1 LAIVALPP
9 FVLAYSGLV
18 GFVNALYFAG
28 AFSGVILSIMP
39 ILMLRSARRNGDF
52 EPAWKCGWI
61 AHPAIQAVIVT
72 IYLASAAYA
81 ICSAMNLLPAGW

>member
-1 LAIVALPP
+1 RDLHLLSRRQRQMCIRDR
-9 FVLAYSGLV
+9 
-18 GFVNALYFAG
+18 YFAG

>member
-1 LAIVALPP
+1 
-9 FVLAYSGLV
+9 
-18 GFVNALYFAG
+18 
-28 AFSGVILSIMP
+28 
-39 ILMLRSARRNGDF
+39 MLRSARRNGDF

>member
-1 LAIVALPP
+1 
-9 FVLAYSGLV
+9 
-18 GFVNALYFAG
+18 
-28 AFSGVILSIMP
+28 MP